1 MELNIF
7 CSFKNEER
15 FFKINK
21 KLFKNNIK
29 YHGEIDI
36 NSKIFLKTLNKSMF
50 SIQASVGEGQS
61 SSIVNT
67 TSLGLMP
74 VLSRKSGQRFK
85 FKYIE
90 IDIDNNSKLE
100 LQIKNLLKIP
110 INKLRSEVI
119 DNTGICFKY
128 YSIKNYDT
136 KMMENL
142 SLILKNIK

>member
-1 MELNIF
+1 
-7 CSFKNEER
+7 
-15 FFKINK
+15 
-21 KLFKNNIK
+21 
-29 YHGEIDI
+29 
-36 NSKIFLKTLNKSMF
+36 MF